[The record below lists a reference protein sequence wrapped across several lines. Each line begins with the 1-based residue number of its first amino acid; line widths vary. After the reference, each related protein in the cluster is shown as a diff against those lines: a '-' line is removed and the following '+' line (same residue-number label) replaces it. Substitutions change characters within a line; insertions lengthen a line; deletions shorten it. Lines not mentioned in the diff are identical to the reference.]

1 MVLDLPHGILSL
13 DDFPFSPQ
21 TTMDELLT
29 SGLPVRASSCD
40 YFCATSPVSVDG
52 TDFLPEFSFLA
63 GHLLRLILRPC
74 IEYPASMADQCE
86 RQQFRF
92 VVCAR
97 WLFVRLGRPTE
108 QPKGENRYIFPW
120 GHISAVADIS
130 PRSEHN
136 AGYIVLNRKP
146 VLCIPPQVPI
156 SSALPG
162 SWAIMFL
169 YCFIIFHRHFL
180 NWCKIRCKLTYPDLP
195 LKINKAGHFSF
206 LRSFIVN
213 IHCCRDIRMPH
224 DFLNNLEI
232 FLVLAK
238 TSAKCM
244 P

>member
-74 IEYPASMADQCE
+74 IEYPVSMADQCE

-136 AGYIVLNRKP
+136 AGYIVLNYNQT
-146 VLCIPPQVPI
+146 V
-156 SSALPG
+156 
-162 SWAIMFL
+162 
-169 YCFIIFHRHFL
+169 
-180 NWCKIRCKLTYPDLP
+180 
-195 LKINKAGHFSF
+195 
-206 LRSFIVN
+206 
-213 IHCCRDIRMPH
+213 
-224 DFLNNLEI
+224 
-232 FLVLAK
+232 
-238 TSAKCM
+238 
-244 P
+244 

>member
-1 MVLDLPHGILSL
+1 MDKVVPQSGKREILRHI
-13 DDFPFSPQ
+13 SPLKKNPAP
-21 TTMDELLT
+21 MPNFHLAELEPASVHRMEIIQQNT

-108 QPKGENRYIFPW
+108 QPKGENRYIFPL

-136 AGYIVLNRKP
+136 AGYIVLNYNQT
-146 VLCIPPQVPI
+146 V
-156 SSALPG
+156 
-162 SWAIMFL
+162 
-169 YCFIIFHRHFL
+169 
-180 NWCKIRCKLTYPDLP
+180 
-195 LKINKAGHFSF
+195 
-206 LRSFIVN
+206 
-213 IHCCRDIRMPH
+213 
-224 DFLNNLEI
+224 
-232 FLVLAK
+232 
-238 TSAKCM
+238 
-244 P
+244 

>member
-97 WLFVRLGRPTE
+97 WLFVRQNNRRAKIATSSLGD
-108 QPKGENRYIFPW
+108 
-120 GHISAVADIS
+120 ISALWLTS
-130 PRSEHN
+130 
-136 AGYIVLNRKP
+136 
-146 VLCIPPQVPI
+146 
-156 SSALPG
+156 LPEA
-162 SWAIMFL
+162 SIMRATLF
-169 YCFIIFHRHFL
+169 
-180 NWCKIRCKLTYPDLP
+180 
-195 LKINKAGHFSF
+195 
-206 LRSFIVN
+206 
-213 IHCCRDIRMPH
+213 
-224 DFLNNLEI
+224 
-232 FLVLAK
+232 
-238 TSAKCM
+238 
-244 P
+244 

>member
-92 VVCAR
+92 VVC
-97 WLFVRLGRPTE
+97 LSL
-108 QPKGENRYIFPW
+108 I
-120 GHISAVADIS
+120 HISE
-130 PRSEHN
+130 PTRRS
-136 AGYIVLNRKP
+136 
-146 VLCIPPQVPI
+146 
-156 SSALPG
+156 
-162 SWAIMFL
+162 
-169 YCFIIFHRHFL
+169 
-180 NWCKIRCKLTYPDLP
+180 
-195 LKINKAGHFSF
+195 
-206 LRSFIVN
+206 
-213 IHCCRDIRMPH
+213 
-224 DFLNNLEI
+224 
-232 FLVLAK
+232 
-238 TSAKCM
+238 
-244 P
+244 

>member
-136 AGYIVLNRKP
+136 AGYIVLNYNQTGPGAARKSP
-146 VLCIPPQVPI
+146 GGGCFLAAQMTKSSYSDPWFRAEHEGLGNPQ
-156 SSALPG
+156 
-162 SWAIMFL
+162 
-169 YCFIIFHRHFL
+169 R
-180 NWCKIRCKLTYPDLP
+180 
-195 LKINKAGHFSF
+195 
-206 LRSFIVN
+206 
-213 IHCCRDIRMPH
+213 CCRLLRPWEVRSTWLGLFSSTMAAHWPTASSKTRVP
-224 DFLNNLEI
+224 LI
-232 FLVLAK
+232 FFM
-238 TSAKCM
+238 SS
-244 P
+244 PP

>member
-97 WLFVRLGRPTE
+97 WLLSDWAGRQNNRRAKIATSSLGD
-108 QPKGENRYIFPW
+108 
-120 GHISAVADIS
+120 ISALWLTS
-130 PRSEHN
+130 
-136 AGYIVLNRKP
+136 
-146 VLCIPPQVPI
+146 
-156 SSALPG
+156 LPEA
-162 SWAIMFL
+162 SIMRATLF
-169 YCFIIFHRHFL
+169 
-180 NWCKIRCKLTYPDLP
+180 
-195 LKINKAGHFSF
+195 
-206 LRSFIVN
+206 
-213 IHCCRDIRMPH
+213 
-224 DFLNNLEI
+224 
-232 FLVLAK
+232 
-238 TSAKCM
+238 
-244 P
+244 